1 MLILGVIQARMNSKR
16 LPGKVL
22 FHLLGKPV
30 IGHIYERLTYSTKID
45 EICISTSTNPSD
57 NPIVE
62 YATQA
67 KIKYF
72 RGSEENIISRL
83 LNTAKKFDADVI
95 VRVTG
100 DDPLIDPKI
109 IDRLI
114 SLYLDNPSVDF
125 VSNNKVRT
133 FPIGLD
139 VEVMPIKTLEKFF
152 PISKDPI
159 FYKYFIAMYIFEHP
173 ETYKSLGLELKE
185 PKLLRWTLDYPED
198 YEFMKQIYS
207 YLYHPG
213 KIFYMEDIFSL
224 LEKYPEI
231 TKINSMH
238 NQKFSHPKYKKEK
251 KPD

>member
-139 VEVMPIKTLEKFF
+139 VEVIPVKTLEKFF

-159 FYKYFIAMYIFEHP
+159 FFKYFIGMYIFEHP
-173 ETYKSLGLELKE
+173 ETYKSLGIELDN
-185 PKLLRWTLDYPED
+185 PKLFRWTLDYPED

-207 YLYHPG
+207 KLYKPG
-213 KIFYMEDIFSL
+213 SIFYMEDIFSL
-224 LEKYPEI
+224 LEKYPKI
-231 TKINSMH
+231 MKINSMH
-238 NQKFSHPKYKKEK
+238 NQKFSHLNYQNEK
-251 KPD
+251 KSD